1 MQLKGQLED
10 FKPDVWDANHLL
22 TFKVADSEKVMNNYD
37 FYKDKLLRIT
47 IEEWDVKKS
56 LKANA
61 LFHKLVQKIAD
72 ATGESFTRVKNELVT
87 SYGQVLIIDG
97 QVKMFKS
104 DLSPAQVSE
113 IASPHL
119 LFECFEDGK
128 YHYLAF
134 KGVRHY
140 SKHEM
145 AKLIEGTIRYAIEIE
160 AETGSS
166 MELSEVLEDGQYN
179 LQD

>member
-1 MQLKGQLED
+1 MQIRGMLEE
-10 FKPDVWDANHLL
+10 FRPDVWDANHLL

-37 FYKDKLLRIT
+37 FFKDKLLRIT
-47 IEEWDVKKS
+47 VEEWDVKKS
-56 LKANA
+56 LRANA

-97 QVKMFKS
+97 NLKRFSS
-104 DLSPAQVSE
+104 DLSPSQVAE

-119 LFECFEDGK
+119 LFECFEEGK
-128 YHYLAF
+128 YHYIAF
-134 KGVRHY
+134 KSVRNY
-140 SKHEM
+140 SKSEM
-145 AKLIEGTIRYAIEIE
+145 ARLIDGAIRFAVDVE

-166 MELSEVLEDGQYN
+166 LELSEVMEVWKAE
-179 LQD
+179 